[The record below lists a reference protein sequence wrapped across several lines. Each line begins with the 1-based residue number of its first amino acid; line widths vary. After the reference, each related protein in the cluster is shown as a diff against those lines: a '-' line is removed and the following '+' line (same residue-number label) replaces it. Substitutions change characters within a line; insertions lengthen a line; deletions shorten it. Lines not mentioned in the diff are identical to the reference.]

1 MQNQLPK
8 IQFPLTENQTQSLS
22 KEALEILETLEQI
35 ENHTAELRKKIMA
48 EVSKNQAGNLH
59 LNLDEV

>member
-8 IQFPLTENQTQSLS
+8 IQFPLTKNQAESLS
-22 KEALEILETLEQI
+22 KEALEILETLDQI

>member
-8 IQFPLTENQTQSLS
+8 IQFPLNENQTQSLS

-35 ENHTAELRKKIMA
+35 ENHTAELRKRIMA
-48 EVSKNQAGNLH
+48 EVAKNQTGNLH
-59 LNLDEV
+59 LNLDEL